1 MKSLLNHLIS
11 VAEDVSMGRYG
22 RHNEIFEPTKTGK
35 YPRLITRL
43 AESFGMMI
51 VKVEAREFH
60 LEQIIEDLKKAQAD
74 LSAAKQKLS
83 LDNIN
88 LRKNLRR
95 TYTFSGIL
103 GTSRA
108 IKDLIIKAEKIAD
121 TAVNVL
127 LTGETGTG
135 KDLIAKAI
143 HFSSGRSEKPFIAIN
158 CSAVPETIFESE
170 MFGIEKGVAT
180 GVEHR
185 IGKIEAADRG
195 TIFLDEIGDMPL
207 SCQAKMLRAIEERE
221 IEKVGGRKTTPV
233 DIRII
238 AATHRDL
245 KKEVEKGS
253 FREDLFYRLNVV
265 SLNIPPMRERKDDIV
280 LLANFFLEQYSRKF
294 GRRGI
299 RFENDAIDLF
309 KKYPWPGNV
318 REIENEVERA
328 VALACSDT
336 VTVDSLSEEL
346 RTFCA
351 GGSRTDVGL
360 KLSLRERE
368 KRLISDALKE
378 SGGNKTSAAKKLGLS
393 REGLRKKMKR
403 FSLE

>member
-1 MKSLLNHLIS
+1 
-11 VAEDVSMGRYG
+11 
-22 RHNEIFEPTKTGK
+22 
-35 YPRLITRL
+35 
-43 AESFGMMI
+43 
-51 VKVEAREFH
+51 
-60 LEQIIEDLKKAQAD
+60 
-74 LSAAKQKLS
+74 
-83 LDNIN
+83 
-88 LRKNLRR
+88 
-95 TYTFSGIL
+95 
-103 GTSRA
+103 
-108 IKDLIIKAEKIAD
+108 
-121 TAVNVL
+121 
-127 LTGETGTG
+127 
-135 KDLIAKAI
+135 
-143 HFSSGRSEKPFIAIN
+143 
-158 CSAVPETIFESE
+158 

-328 VALACSDT
+328 VHLHAPIPLRLN
-336 VTVDSLSEEL
+336 LSEEL
-346 RTFCA
+346 RIFV
-351 GGSRTDVGL
+351 RTADVIL
-360 KLSLRERE
+360 KLS
-368 KRLISDALKE
+368 
-378 SGGNKTSAAKKLGLS
+378 
-393 REGLRKKMKR
+393 
-403 FSLE
+403 